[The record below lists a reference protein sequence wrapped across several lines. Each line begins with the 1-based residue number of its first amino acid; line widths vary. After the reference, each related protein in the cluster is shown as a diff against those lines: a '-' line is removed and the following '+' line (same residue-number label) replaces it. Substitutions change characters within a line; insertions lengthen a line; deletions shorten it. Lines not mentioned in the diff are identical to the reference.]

1 MYLAQYDWGAH
12 KFQAI
17 EIKPDSSITRGGD
30 PKTRGEKMKDSLA
43 MLLKTNGEN
52 LSVYGL
58 LAMFMK
64 INRLYLL
71 SRDVDENEGDI

>member
-1 MYLAQYDWGAH
+1 LKLNQIARLRAV
-12 KFQAI
+12 
-17 EIKPDSSITRGGD
+17 EIQKRG
-30 PKTRGEKMKDSLA
+30 GEKMKDSLA

>member
-1 MYLAQYDWGAH
+1 
-12 KFQAI
+12 
-17 EIKPDSSITRGGD
+17 
-30 PKTRGEKMKDSLA
+30 

-71 SRDVDENEGDI
+71 SRDVGENEGDIGSLGLPIVVVQR